1 MTQFTTTR
9 KLLLAELPFPSA
21 TVSVIIAS
29 PNWSASGVMVTVRFA
44 LFPPKTILAFGMRL
58 GLEEVPFTIRLAAGV
73 SGSPTVNAIGPEAV
87 FSFIT
92 CVATGET
99 VGFPL
104 TATVNVWVT
113 VLLFVWPSLTV
124 TMMVAVPL
132 ALATGVNVSS
142 PVAPG
147 LV

>member
-1 MTQFTTTR
+1 
-9 KLLLAELPFPSA
+9 
-21 TVSVIIAS
+21 
-29 PNWSASGVMVTVRFA
+29 MVTVRLA
-44 LFPPKTILAFGMRL
+44 LFPLKTIFAFETRL
-58 GLEEVPFTIRLAAGV
+58 GFEEVPFTTRLAAGV
-73 SGSPTVNAIGPEAV
+73 SGSPTVNTIGPAAV
-87 FSFIT
+87 FSLIT

-104 TATVNVWVT
+104 TATVKVWLT

-124 TMMVAVPL
+124 TVMFADPL

-142 PVAPG
+142 PVALG